1 MVSSYHI
8 LMNPTKRLYDTI
20 RKPIQG
26 ISNSALTNYAKFLQI
41 MNEYTKC
48 ATEHIN
54 EISLYILNCSL
65 VLKQ

>member
-1 MVSSYHI
+1 
-8 LMNPTKRLYDTI
+8 MNPTKRLYDTI

-41 MNEYTKC
+41 MNEYTKS

-54 EISLYILNCSL
+54 EISLLYP
-65 VLKQ
+65 